1 MVIVKSDLI
10 ELIQKE
16 DLEQYLAVVNMT
28 PRDKEIVRI
37 YLSERP
43 TYQALGE
50 RFEISHERV
59 RQILIKFAR
68 KAHGCYRKAH
78 PENFETE

>member
-1 MVIVKSDLI
+1 MKSDLI
-10 ELIQKE
+10 ELIQRE

-59 RQILIKFAR
+59 RQILIKFVR
-68 KAHGCYRKAH
+68 KAHGYYRKA
-78 PENFETE
+78 

>member
-1 MVIVKSDLI
+1 MKSDLLK
-10 ELIQKE
+10 LITQE
-16 DLEQYLAVVNMT
+16 NLEQYLDVVNMT
-28 PRDKEIVRI
+28 PRDKEIVGI

-68 KAHGCYRKAH
+68 KAHGYYRKA
-78 PENFETE
+78 